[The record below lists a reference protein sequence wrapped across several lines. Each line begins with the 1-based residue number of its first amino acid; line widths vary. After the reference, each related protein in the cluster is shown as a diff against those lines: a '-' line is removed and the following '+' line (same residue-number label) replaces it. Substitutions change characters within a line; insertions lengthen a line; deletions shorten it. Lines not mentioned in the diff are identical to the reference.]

1 MRTRWSSVLA
11 TAGLLLGAAGCFFEP
26 YREVVRY
33 DLPVTREIATP
44 LAAQEFTDLSGAGT
58 AYRSVA
64 PDGRVT
70 DDADCKW
77 IRPPGELVPRALN
90 RCFRGDGS
98 QRLTGAID
106 TFAESE
112 GTFICA
118 GTFRIDGQNRRFRF
132 TAPVEGTTPAAR
144 AQAAARCVEM
154 LAAAAAEKKP

>member
-1 MRTRWSSVLA
+1 MRKRWSAPAAAV
-11 TAGLLLGAAGCFFEP
+11 LLLGAAGCFFEP
-26 YREVVRY
+26 YREVVRD

-58 AYRSVA
+58 AYRIVA

-77 IRPPGELVPRALN
+77 ILPPGELVPRALN
-90 RCFRGDGS
+90 RCFRGEGS
-98 QRLTGAID
+98 RRLTGAID

-112 GTFICA
+112 GAFVCA
-118 GTFRIDGQNRRFRF
+118 GTFRIGGETRRLRF
-132 TAPVEGTTPAAR
+132 TAPVAEPTPAAR

-154 LAAAAAEKKP
+154 LAAAAAEKTP